1 MKSNLTEAIDSK
13 SSRDT
18 CINILSSYTK
28 LCAQIQTYQQSLFQ
42 FQRRENDH
50 KTEILKE
57 NPPKK
62 NWKTITEYKRCCIW
76 VPMRLAKVMLSLGL
90 RIGMT
95 DSLSNLMISFFFPL
109 IMLWKAIQAANPI
122 SQKYKTLSHCNWKQK
137 LRKIPG
143 VN

>member
-1 MKSNLTEAIDSK
+1 MKNNLTEAIDSK

-42 FQRRENDH
+42 FQRKENHH

-57 NPPKK
+57 NAPKK
-62 NWKTITEYKRCCIW
+62 WKGINEYKRCCMW
-76 VPMRLAKVMLSLGL
+76 VPMRLAKVMISLGL

-95 DSLSNLMISFFFPL
+95 DSLSNLITSFFFPL
-109 IMLWKAIQAANPI
+109 IMWRKVIQAANPI
-122 SQKYKTLSHCNWKQK
+122 SQKYKSLRLCNWKQK